1 MIALNYL
8 LNLLI
13 YMLIPFLVNF
23 LLSILV
29 SFSYYE
35 IVQDIGFSMF
45 YAFYSV
51 IVGVCLVIDQK
62 DNEMYFF
69 KFK

>member
-13 YMLIPFLVNF
+13 YMVIPFLVNF
-23 LLSILV
+23 LLSILIG
-29 SFSYYE
+29 FSYYE
-35 IVQDIGFSMF
+35 LVQDVGFSIF
-45 YAFYSV
+45 YAFYTIV
-51 IVGVCLVIDQK
+51 IGTCLLVDQK

-69 KFK
+69 KL